1 MLYSL
6 SEYFQGNKEEVNKTL
21 EASFQLNKF
30 IQSQPYLI
38 AQLVALINTQDQIRL
53 LRQTLPLTVYWR
65 ENLNN
70 YYYDYS
76 QGILNALKIEA
87 YFIGSPFIFSE
98 NLSNKPIAKFIQKPY
113 FQFMS
118 QDLGNRLLKR
128 FSNLE
133 NKSICPL
140 DIASG
145 ESLSDNIPW
154 WNYLGQIATPN
165 FGEQWLRANL
175 LMLDWELTKNILEV
189 EDIRQKEGNFPN
201 NLNSLNSTV
210 CEGKNWDYRLA
221 NNQAFL
227 NFEQNYPEDSLILN
241 SNTVFLPLNFTLK

>member
-1 MLYSL
+1 
-6 SEYFQGNKEEVNKTL
+6 
-21 EASFQLNKF
+21 
-30 IQSQPYLI
+30 
-38 AQLVALINTQDQIRL
+38 L

-140 DIASG
+140 DIATG

-175 LMLDWELTKNILEV
+175 LMLDWELTKI
-189 EDIRQKEGNFPN
+189 
-201 NLNSLNSTV
+201 
-210 CEGKNWDYRLA
+210 Y
-221 NNQAFL
+221 
-227 NFEQNYPEDSLILN
+227 
-241 SNTVFLPLNFTLK
+241 